1 MHDLRLL
8 FLFLLPH
15 LRLICFYLT
24 FRRDCSAIPGAL
36 GAANRSLLKEIEKSD
51 TVFRCRRWIRECRH
65 KASHDDAK
73 LKLQP
78 ERDVVDEWMRKRD
91 DTLDVFENVKVPAF
105 PQSGSPEDI
114 SKYIEMREMG
124 TVTKSSLV
132 QWLFNMLK
140 DPAIFTLVFRQILDI
155 AAQVINFK
163 SSI

>member
-1 MHDLRLL
+1 
-8 FLFLLPH
+8 
-15 LRLICFYLT
+15 
-24 FRRDCSAIPGAL
+24 
-36 GAANRSLLKEIEKSD
+36 
-51 TVFRCRRWIRECRH
+51 
-65 KASHDDAK
+65 